1 MPRDADGTDEHVPA
15 ADVCP
20 NLLVRVDIPLLN
32 LSSVLNSRLVDRA
45 GETIGRVDDLI
56 VRLADRDYPPIT
68 GLKARIGGREVFVP
82 AERVAE
88 VGPGKVQL
96 AGDQVDLGRFE
107 RREGEVL
114 LRQDLLGHRVI
125 NVVGARLVR
134 AEDLVLGKVDEW
146 WRVVGIDTSFRSSL
160 RRLAPT
166 VLGRRTE
173 VGPFLDWES
182 VEPFVRHVPTAR
194 LRLAFG
200 RLAKLHPAQLADLV
214 EAASHEEG
222 EEIIEAVGGDRE
234 LEADV
239 FEELDPE
246 HQVEFLRERSD
257 EEAARILAAMEADD
271 AADLLGDL
279 DQERRDPLLR
289 LLPWRQQ
296 RKIRTLLG
304 YNPATAGGLMSPDFI
319 ALPESATVS
328 QALEKLRRT
337 ELPEETITTILVVEE
352 GHRLSGV
359 ISVVMLLK
367 QQPTATLGEVKSAA
381 PLTLSPDE
389 DLTEIAMHMADY
401 DLTLAPVVD
410 PDGQVL
416 GIVTVDDLLELIIPD
431 DWRRRV
437 NALANE

>member
-1 MPRDADGTDEHVPA
+1 
-15 ADVCP
+15 
-20 NLLVRVDIPLLN
+20 VDIPLLN
-32 LSSVLNSRLVDRA
+32 LTSVLNSRLVDRA

-56 VRLADRDYPPIT
+56 VRLADAGYPPIT
-68 GLKARIGGREVFVP
+68 GLKARIGHREVFVP
-82 AERVAE
+82 AERVAG
-88 VGPGKVQL
+88 VAPGMVQL
-96 AGDQVDLGRFE
+96 AGEEVDLGKFE

-114 LRQDLLGHRVI
+114 LRNDLLGHRMI

-134 AEDLVLGKVDEW
+134 ADDLVLGKVEEW
-146 WRVVGIDTSFRSSL
+146 WRVVGIDTSLRSFVRRLMPRGL
-160 RRLAPT
+160 RRRA
-166 VLGRRTE
+166 G

-194 LRLAFG
+194 LRLGFG

-222 EEIIEAVGGDRE
+222 EEIIDAVRGDRE

-257 EEAARILAAMEADD
+257 EDAARILATMEADD

-296 RKIRTLLG
+296 RKIRTLMG

-319 ALPESATVS
+319 SLPASATVS
-328 QALEKLRRT
+328 QALEKLRQT
-337 ELPEETITTILVVEE
+337 DLPEETVTTILVVED
-352 GHRLSGV
+352 GRLRGV

-367 QQPTATLGEVKSAA
+367 REPATLLRDVTASA
-381 PLTLSPDE
+381 PLTLAPDD
-389 DLTEIAMHMADY
+389 DLADIAMRMADY

-410 PDGQVL
+410 DNGHVL
-416 GIVTVDDLLELIIPD
+416 GIVTVDDLLELMIPD

-437 NALANE
+437 SAFANE

>member
-1 MPRDADGTDEHVPA
+1 M
-15 ADVCP
+15 
-20 NLLVRVDIPLLN
+20 DIPLLN
-32 LSSVLNSRLVDRA
+32 LTSVLNSRLVDRA

-56 VRLADRDYPPIT
+56 VRLADAGYPPIT
-68 GLKARIGGREVFVP
+68 GLKARIGHREVFVP

-88 VGPGKVQL
+88 VAPGMVQL
-96 AGDQVDLGRFE
+96 AGEEVDLGKFE

-114 LRQDLLGHRVI
+114 LRNDLLGHRMI

-134 AEDLVLGKVDEW
+134 ADDLVLGKVEEW
-146 WRVVGIDTSFRSSL
+146 WRVVGIDTSLRSFVRRLMPRGL
-160 RRLAPT
+160 RRRA
-166 VLGRRTE
+166 G

-194 LRLAFG
+194 LRLGFG

-222 EEIIEAVGGDRE
+222 EEIIDAVRGDRE

-257 EEAARILAAMEADD
+257 EDAARILATMEADD

-296 RKIRTLLG
+296 RKIRTLMG

-319 ALPESATVS
+319 SLPASATVS
-328 QALEKLRRT
+328 QALEKLRQT
-337 ELPEETITTILVVEE
+337 DLPEETVTTILVVED
-352 GHRLSGV
+352 GRLRGV

-367 QQPTATLGEVKSAA
+367 REPATLLRDVTASA
-381 PLTLSPDE
+381 PLTLAPDD
-389 DLTEIAMHMADY
+389 DLADIAMRMADY

-410 PDGQVL
+410 DNGHVL
-416 GIVTVDDLLELIIPD
+416 GIVTVDDLLELMIPD

-437 NALANE
+437 SAFANE

>member
-1 MPRDADGTDEHVPA
+1 M
-15 ADVCP
+15 
-20 NLLVRVDIPLLN
+20 
-32 LSSVLNSRLVDRA
+32 LNSRLVDRA

-56 VRLADRDYPPIT
+56 VRLADAGYPPIT
-68 GLKARIGGREVFVP
+68 GLKARIGHREVFVP

-88 VGPGKVQL
+88 VAPGMVQL
-96 AGDQVDLGRFE
+96 AGEEVDLGKFE

-114 LRQDLLGHRVI
+114 LRNDLLGHRMI

-134 AEDLVLGKVDEW
+134 ADDLVLGKVEEW
-146 WRVVGIDTSFRSSL
+146 WRVVGIDTSLRSFVRRLMPRGL
-160 RRLAPT
+160 RRRA
-166 VLGRRTE
+166 G

-194 LRLAFG
+194 LRLGFG

-222 EEIIEAVGGDRE
+222 EEIIDAVRGDRE

-257 EEAARILAAMEADD
+257 EDAARILATMEADD

-296 RKIRTLLG
+296 RKIRTLMG

-319 ALPESATVS
+319 SLPASATVS
-328 QALEKLRRT
+328 QALEKLRQT
-337 ELPEETITTILVVEE
+337 DLPEETVTTILVVED
-352 GHRLSGV
+352 GRLRGV

-367 QQPTATLGEVKSAA
+367 REPATLLRDVTASA
-381 PLTLSPDE
+381 PLTLAPDD
-389 DLTEIAMHMADY
+389 DLADIAMRMADY

-410 PDGQVL
+410 DNGHVL
-416 GIVTVDDLLELIIPD
+416 GIVTVDDLLELMIPD

-437 NALANE
+437 SAFANE

>member
-1 MPRDADGTDEHVPA
+1 M
-15 ADVCP
+15 
-20 NLLVRVDIPLLN
+20 DIPLLN

-56 VRLADRDYPPIT
+56 VRLADGGYPPIT
-68 GLKARIGGREVFVP
+68 GLKARIGHREVFVP
-82 AERVAE
+82 ADRVAD
-88 VGPGKVQL
+88 VAPGKVKL
-96 AGDQVDLGRFE
+96 AGEQVDLGKFE

-114 LRQDLLGHRVI
+114 LRHDLLGRRMI

-134 AEDLVLGKVDEW
+134 ADDLVLGRVEEW
-146 WRVVGIDTSFRSSL
+146 WRVVGIDTSFRSLVRRLMPRGL
-160 RRLAPT
+160 RRLSA
-166 VLGRRTE
+166 

-194 LRLAFG
+194 LRLGFG

-222 EEIIEAVGGDRE
+222 EEIIDAVRGDRE

-246 HQVEFLRERSD
+246 HQIEFLRERSD

-296 RKIRTLLG
+296 RKIRTLMG

-328 QALEKLRRT
+328 EALEQLRQT
-337 ELPEETITTILVVEE
+337 DLPEETVTTILV
-352 GHRLSGV
+352 GDNGLLRGV

-367 QQPTATLGEVKSAA
+367 HEPAA
-381 PLTLSPDE
+381 ALADVASTPPLTLSPDD

-410 PDGQVL
+410 ENGQVL
-416 GIVTVDDLLELIIPD
+416 GIVTVDDLLELMIPD
-431 DWRRRV
+431 DWRRRAS
-437 NALANE
+437 ALANE

>member
-1 MPRDADGTDEHVPA
+1 M
-15 ADVCP
+15 
-20 NLLVRVDIPLLN
+20 RVDIPLLN
-32 LSSVLNSRLVDRA
+32 LSSVLGSRLADRA
-45 GETIGRVDDLI
+45 GETIGRVDDFI
-56 VRLADRDYPPIT
+56 VRLADRGYPPIT

-88 VGPGKVQL
+88 ITPGRVRL
-96 AGDQVDLGRFE
+96 SGELVDLGRFE

-114 LRQDLLGHRVI
+114 LRQDLLGHRLI
-125 NVVGARLVR
+125 NLVGARLVR
-134 AEDLVLGKVDEW
+134 ADDLVLGKVGDW
-146 WRVVGIDTSFRSSL
+146 WRVVGIDTSFRSLL
-160 RRLAPT
+160 RRLLPRP
-166 VLGRRTE
+166 LRRRAR
-173 VGPFLDWES
+173 VQPFLDWES
-182 VEPFVRHVPTAR
+182 VEPFVHHVPTAR

-222 EEIIEAVGGDRE
+222 EEIIEAVGDDRE

-257 EEAARILAAMEADD
+257 EEAARVLAVMEADD
-271 AADLLGDL
+271 AADLLGAL

-296 RKIRTLLG
+296 RKIRALMG

-328 QALEKLRRT
+328 QALEKLRQT
-337 ELPEETITTILVVEE
+337 ELPEETVTTILVVDER
-352 GHRLSGV
+352 HALSGV

-367 QQPTATLGEVKSAA
+367 QPPTATLGEAKAA
-381 PLTLSPDE
+381 PPLTLSPDD
-389 DLTEIAMHMADY
+389 DLTEIAIRMADY
-401 DLTLAPVVD
+401 DLMVAPVVD
-410 PDGQVL
+410 RDGRVV
-416 GIVTVDDLLELIIPD
+416 GIVTVDDLLELMIPD
-431 DWRRRV
+431 DWRRRTS
-437 NALANE
+437 ALANE

>member
-1 MPRDADGTDEHVPA
+1 M
-15 ADVCP
+15 
-20 NLLVRVDIPLLN
+20 DIPLLN
-32 LSSVLNSRLVDRA
+32 LTSVLNSRLVDRA

-56 VRLADRDYPPIT
+56 VRLADAGYPPIT
-68 GLKARIGGREVFVP
+68 GLKARIGHREVFVP
-82 AERVAE
+82 AERVAG
-88 VGPGKVQL
+88 VAPGMVQL
-96 AGDQVDLGRFE
+96 AGEEVDLGKFE

-114 LRQDLLGHRVI
+114 LRNDLLGHRMI

-134 AEDLVLGKVDEW
+134 ADDLVLGKVEEW
-146 WRVVGIDTSFRSSL
+146 WRVVGIDTSLRSFVRRLMPRGL
-160 RRLAPT
+160 RRRA
-166 VLGRRTE
+166 G

-194 LRLAFG
+194 LRLGFG

-222 EEIIEAVGGDRE
+222 EEIIDAVRGDRE

-257 EEAARILAAMEADD
+257 EDAARILATMEADD

-296 RKIRTLLG
+296 RKIRTLMG

-319 ALPESATVS
+319 SLPASATVS
-328 QALEKLRRT
+328 QALEKLRQT
-337 ELPEETITTILVVEE
+337 DLPEETVTTILVVED
-352 GHRLSGV
+352 GRLRGV

-367 QQPTATLGEVKSAA
+367 REPATLLRDVTASA
-381 PLTLSPDE
+381 PLTLAPDD
-389 DLTEIAMHMADY
+389 DLADIAMRMADY

-410 PDGQVL
+410 DNGHVL
-416 GIVTVDDLLELIIPD
+416 GIVTVDDLLELMIPD

-437 NALANE
+437 SAFANE